1 MGVRRGWLI
10 RFFGRFQAAR
20 ALFHVR
26 RPVLA
31 TEGPIASTAD
41 HEGHADPVVFF
52 TDITILCSL

>member
-1 MGVRRGWLI
+1 MGQEGWLI
-10 RFFGRFQAAR
+10 RLFGRFQTVR

-31 TEGPIASTAD
+31 TEGPVASTAD
-41 HEGHADPVVFF
+41 HEGHANPVGFF